1 MRRCRPA
8 QWSDRKKLAPRRD
21 AQPPAG
27 APPRAIRR
35 PSAPTRRARACLAVL
50 AACLAGSARA
60 AESLAPEAA
69 EDARLL
75 VENAVA
81 VGRTRLVKEGE
92 FHPFAFVMAA
102 DGRVQ
107 RVSPRQDA
115 SLPSPDQVLLLLQQ
129 AFRERALAGDCR
141 AVAVVAD
148 VVIALPGGGQ
158 SDALQVGVEHR
169 DGYCANFFH
178 PYERKTDGTL
188 RFLEPLSGARKG
200 IVFPDCHL

>member
-1 MRRCRPA
+1 MGEHVALPRGPTAGTGIWRPA
-8 QWSDRKKLAPRRD
+8 RVARPNFY
-21 AQPPAG
+21 AQLVA
-27 APPRAIRR
+27 
-35 PSAPTRRARACLAVL
+35 LF
-50 AACLAGSARA
+50 AACLAWSARGA
-60 AESLAPEAA
+60 DSVAPEVA
-69 EDARLL
+69 EDARIL

-81 VGRTRLVKEGE
+81 VARTQLAKEGE
-92 FHPFAFVMAA
+92 FHPFAFFMAA

-107 RVSPRQDA
+107 RLSPKQDA
-115 SLPSPDQVLLLLQQ
+115 ALPSPDEVLVLLQQ

-178 PYERKTDGTL
+178 PYERNTDGTL
-188 RFLEPLSGARKG
+188 RFLEPISSGRKG
-200 IVFPDCHL
+200 IVFPDCQP